1 MSFHD
6 KGIGYYMPPDI
17 RQRFGPLVRGATQ
30 LFKPTPYTPTA
41 TRDLLTSTANISRGG
56 VLPIIDSTG
65 RFITTGVT
73 QALEANP
80 AFRPLVK
87 GSKFVS
93 NLAEEAIEAATKK
106 SLKGKLADVIKDPT
120 TPVNKILLE
129 LGDEKISKM
138 TIGEVTDYVR
148 KKGVNVAYSTIGA
161 KKLNFK
167 PTKGTGSGNKT
178 DKLNEAFNSIENPN
192 QYTVEELKNL
202 PQIQK
207 IINENNISVETF
219 NRVRRKAGIQSKPTT
234 FIDTF
239 NVNEDEFINFIQ
251 QNPKATLTQI
261 KANFPKIK
269 KLSYEQL
276 KNWRDSKNLPKI
288 TNKKDKTIL
297 QETNPKLQSQ
307 LDFVPEGS
315 KIPIKHKDAFSEI
328 ITINKKTGP
337 LDTIRTKIVQA
348 HGIGEG
354 GISKASE
361 EIIKSKVA
369 MIPKDFL
376 KDEKLPQF
384 FLTRSDNIKH
394 RDIENNLILALVNKY
409 DKLGYNFVEGAWK
422 QTRKVNPKSV
432 SKELKNLETEIASY
446 QNQLKKLDAYTLFY
460 NPIPTKNNPKGKM
473 VTHGKPLSEIPGLSN
488 LLNKVMSGEK
498 KLKDGGIISIEEMI
512 KRPIYER
519 Y

>member
-1 MSFHD
+1 MAEEFF
-6 KGIGYYMPPDI
+6 KGLGRYIPPEI
-17 RQRFGPLVRGATQ
+17 RRFAPAVKTVTELLRPTQ
-30 LFKPTPYTPTA
+30 IVK
-41 TRDLLTSTANISRGG
+41 
-56 VLPIIDSTG
+56 
-65 RFITTGVT
+65 
-73 QALEANP
+73 NP
-80 AFRPLVK
+80 A
-87 GSKFVS
+87 VS
-93 NLAEEAIEAATKK
+93 NLVRSPSLANVGNVLSNAAMTAAEVVPGGKLITTPVKKVSKLASDLIEQSTT
-106 SLKGKLADVIKDPT
+106 KGKLADVIKDPT

-167 PTKGTGSGNKT
+167 ASKGTGSGNKT

-207 IINENNISVETF
+207 IINENNISFETF
-219 NRVRRKAGIQSKPTT
+219 NRVRRKSGIESKPIT

-239 NVNEDEFINFIQ
+239 NVNEDEFINFLQ

-276 KNWRDSKNLPKI
+276 KNWRDSKNISKI

-297 QETNPKLQSQ
+297 QETNPRLQSQ
-307 LDFVPEGS
+307 LDFVSQSGDKVLPS
-315 KIPIKHKDAFSEI
+315 NIPIKHNEAFSEI
-328 ITINKKTGP
+328 ITMNKKTGP
-337 LDTIRTKIVQA
+337 LDATRTKIVQA

-354 GISKASE
+354 GISNTSK

-369 MIPKDFL
+369 MIPEDFL

-384 FLTRSDNIKH
+384 FLTRSGNIKH

-422 QTRKVNPKSV
+422 QTKKVNPKSIT
-432 SKELKNLETEIASY
+432 KELKNLENEIAGY
-446 QNQLKKLDAYTLFY
+446 QDELNKLDAYTLFY
-460 NPIPTKNNPKGKM
+460 NPVKDKM

-488 LLNKVMSGEK
+488 LLNQVKKGTNPYK
-498 KLKDGGIISIEEMI
+498 KLKGGGLVGISHLT
-512 KRPIYER
+512 RPL
-519 Y
+519 

>member
-1 MSFHD
+1 MS
-6 KGIGYYMPPDI
+6 KGLEYLTQFIDPNI
-17 RQRFGPLVRGATQ
+17 RQRFGPAVQGIAR
-30 LFKPTPYTPTA
+30 LFAPTPYTSTA
-41 TRDLLTSTANISRGG
+41 TKDLLTSTANINKTGIK
-56 VLPIIDSTG
+56 PIIDSTG
-65 RFITTGVT
+65 RFLTTGVT

-80 AFRPLVK
+80 AFRPVVK
-87 GSKFVS
+87 GAKFVS

-106 SLKGKLADVIKDPT
+106 SSKGKLADVIKDPT

-129 LGDEKISKM
+129 LGDERISNM
-138 TIGEVTDYVR
+138 TIGEVTDYIR

-167 PTKGTGSGNKT
+167 ASVGKGSENKT

-192 QYTVEELKNL
+192 QYTVNELKNL

-269 KLSYEQL
+269 KLNYEQL
-276 KNWRDSKNLPKI
+276 KNWRESKNLPKI

-297 QETNPKLQSQ
+297 IEDNPKLQSQ
-307 LDFVPEGS
+307 LDFVSQSGDKVLPS
-315 KIPIKHKDAFSEI
+315 NIPVKHNDAFSEI
-328 ITINKKTGP
+328 VTINKKTGP
-337 LDTIRTKIVQA
+337 LDTVRTKIVQA

-369 MIPKDFL
+369 MIPEDFL

-394 RDIENNLILALVNKY
+394 RDIENELILALVKKY
-409 DKLGYNFVEGAWK
+409 KTLGYEFVDGTWK
-422 QTRKVNPKSV
+422 QTKKVNAKDV
-432 SKELKNLETEIASY
+432 NKQLRGLENEIAGY
-446 QNQLKKLDAYTLFY
+446 QNDLNKLDAYTLFY
-460 NPIPTKNNPKGKM
+460 NPIKKKM
-473 VTHGKPLSEIPGLSN
+473 VTHGKPLSEIPGLGN
-488 LLNKVMSGEK
+488 LLNKVKKGDK
-498 KLKDGGIISIEEMI
+498 KLRYGGLVGIDRMTRSLREF
-512 KRPIYER
+512 
-519 Y
+519 